1 VRSLPLHI
9 QALAH
14 KKLRAINSALRVED
28 LRVPQGNRL
37 EALQGLRIGQWSIR
51 INAQWRICFNFIDGE
66 AMNVEIVDYQS
77 LID

>member
-1 VRSLPLHI
+1 LPLHI

-51 INAQWRICFNFIDGE
+51 INAQWRIH
-66 AMNVEIVDYQS
+66 
-77 LID
+77 